1 MERIGDEVRKVVA
14 RFGPA
19 GALPDVVRVWPDA
32 VGEQIARNAW
42 PARIGRDGTLHV
54 SVSSATWA
62 FELSQLAGEIASR
75 LQRALGD
82 EAPWR
87 LRFAPGPLPESST
100 ESADIVKKEPRK
112 PSPGERRRAERLA
125 SGIGDEE
132 LRKVVAK
139 AVAESLAASDDDRFV
154 C

>member
-1 MERIGDEVRKVVA
+1 MERIGDEVRKVVSK
-14 RFGPA
+14 FGA
-19 GALPDVVRVWPDA
+19 VGALPDVVRVWPDA

-75 LQRALGD
+75 LQRALGE

-87 LRFAPGPLPESST
+87 LRFAPGPLPERSG
-100 ESADIVKKEPRK
+100 ESAETVKEEPRK
-112 PSPGERRRAERLA
+112 LSPAELRRGERLA
-125 SGIGDEE
+125 SRIGDEE

-139 AVAESLAASDDDRFV
+139 AVAESLAASDDDRSV